1 MEKFGICLEEREM
14 VVVTTIIGQTLPV
27 FRGQGPRTLDNA
39 YGVNLQRK
47 ELPHIP
53 DNFRISYQTLM

>member
-1 MEKFGICLEEREM
+1 M